1 MISVDLTNKTALVTG
16 GASGIGLAVVE
27 SFIRNGARVAV
38 NFLPTDRAA
47 AARVAGMAAAGLT
60 VLPAPADVAQPA
72 MAQAMVAKA
81 IDELGSLDFLINNAG
96 AAGTREPIPFPDLH
110 AITDELWQTVLST
123 NLIAPFTCVRAA
135 EKALRASRGAVVNT
149 ASISGFGVRGSSI
162 PYAASKAGLINL
174 TRSLARAL
182 APDVRVNAVAP
193 GLVETPWTEP
203 WSAQRKQA
211 TRERTL
217 LRRLA
222 QPEDIAEAI
231 LYLAAGA
238 GYMTG
243 QTLILDGG
251 LE

>member
-1 MISVDLTNKTALVTG
+1 MISANLSGKTALVTG
-16 GASGIGLAVVE
+16 GASGIGLAVTKTLLR
-27 SFIRNGARVAV
+27 SGAAVAV
-38 NFLPTDRAA
+38 NHLSDDAA
-47 AARVAGMAAAGLT
+47 GAAVVADLIAAGEAVIAAPGDVSQPEAAR
-60 VLPAPADVAQPA
+60 A
-72 MAQAMVAKA
+72 MTERA
-81 IDELGSLDFLINNAG
+81 IQHLGGLDFLINNAG
-96 AAGTREPIPFPDLH
+96 ASGTREPIPFSQLD
-110 AITDELWQTVLST
+110 AVSDELWRLVLST
-123 NLIAPFTCVRAA
+123 NLVAPFNCVRAA
-135 EKALRASRGAVVNT
+135 EKALRSRQGAVVNT
-149 ASISGFGVRGSSI
+149 ASISGFGIRGSSI

-174 TRSLARAL
+174 TKSLSRAL

-193 GLVETPWTEP
+193 GLVETPWTAP
-203 WSAQRKQA
+203 WPAERKQA
-211 TRERTL
+211 TLNRTL